1 MIKFSDY
8 VFKYLSQKGLDTVFT
23 VSGGAA
29 AHLLDSLGKSKF
41 KYICNNHEQACAM
54 SAEGYG
60 RIANKPA
67 IVLVT
72 NGPGSTNAITGVIGA
87 YQDSIPMIVISG
99 QVPTS
104 QSMTSCSHLKLRQ
117 MGVQEC
123 NIIEIVSSITK
134 FASKI
139 TDIESA
145 ASTLN
150 MAYNIAVSGR
160 KGPVWLDIPIDI
172 QNKMIE
178 DVDFLDDKPT
188 YTNNVYTKN
197 LLEKLRD
204 AKKPLIVA
212 GNGIHLSKTENQF
225 LNFVKQTK
233 IPCVST
239 WTAKDLFD
247 QENPLFIGNFG
258 IIGERSANYAIQNA
272 DLLLILGSRLS
283 ILNVGYQSHLFARDA
298 YKIMVDIDENEIK
311 KPSLSIDLPIVDSLD
326 NFFKLLTNT
335 DSYECKQWN
344 KTLLDIKNNHDIFQ
358 EPHLEDESSV
368 NSYRFIEELSKH
380 LDQHVVVTDMGTSYT
395 CTMQAL
401 RTNGKNRLFT
411 SSACCS
417 MGFGLPGAIGASLAT
432 DKPIICIAGDGGFQM
447 NIQELQTIITNKIP
461 IKIFVLNNQK
471 YLAIT
476 IMQENLFDK
485 AYVASENTSGVISP
499 DFYQIA
505 KAYGLKS
512 CKINSK
518 EDLALIPDILSEDGP
533 ILCEINMN
541 RNQLMIPRVQS
552 EKDKNGNIIS
562 NSLDKMYPY
571 IEI

>member
-29 AHLLDSLGKSKF
+29 AHLLDSLGKSNF

-54 SAEGYG
+54 SAEGYA

-104 QSMTSCSHLKLRQ
+104 QSMTSCTHLKLRQ

-123 NIIEIVSSITK
+123 NIIDIVSSITK

-139 TDIESA
+139 TDIKTA

-172 QNKMIE
+172 QNKMIN
-178 DVDFLDDKPT
+178 DVEFDDKPIC
-188 YTNNVYTKN
+188 TNYVYTKH
-197 LLEKLRD
+197 LLEKLKD
-204 AKKPLIVA
+204 AKRPLIIA

-225 LNFVKQTK
+225 LNFVRQTK

-239 WTAKDLFD
+239 WTAKDLFA

-272 DLLLILGSRLS
+272 DLVLILGSRLS

-298 YKIMVDIDENEIK
+298 YKIMVDIDENEIMK
-311 KPSLSIDLPIVDSLD
+311 QAY
-326 NFFKLLTNT
+326 LL
-335 DSYECKQWN
+335 
-344 KTLLDIKNNHDIFQ
+344 
-358 EPHLEDESSV
+358 
-368 NSYRFIEELSKH
+368 
-380 LDQHVVVTDMGTSYT
+380 
-395 CTMQAL
+395 
-401 RTNGKNRLFT
+401 
-411 SSACCS
+411 
-417 MGFGLPGAIGASLAT
+417 
-432 DKPIICIAGDGGFQM
+432 ICP
-447 NIQELQTIITNKIP
+447 L
-461 IKIFVLNNQK
+461 
-471 YLAIT
+471 
-476 IMQENLFDK
+476 
-485 AYVASENTSGVISP
+485 
-499 DFYQIA
+499 
-505 KAYGLKS
+505 
-512 CKINSK
+512 
-518 EDLALIPDILSEDGP
+518 
-533 ILCEINMN
+533 
-541 RNQLMIPRVQS
+541 
-552 EKDKNGNIIS
+552 
-562 NSLDKMYPY
+562 
-571 IEI
+571 